1 MSLLLRYAVSA
12 SRIAASFLVILL
24 CKALYRLW
32 PSKLRSAIEGN
43 LRRYRY
49 PDGDIEAKIRA
60 DIRFFTSLNFLW
72 AVVRTEGKRF
82 VESPSLSEAG
92 KLFPDFSLVEL
103 KSRREMRLSDVMKKA
118 GPGPLVVNFGSCSCP
133 TFMAELGEYVALV
146 DKYSRQDINFI
157 LVYVE
162 EAHAVDTG
170 DFALDSGYPQMK
182 QPTSIEERLSN
193 ASALAE
199 HTDIPIYVDTIYNW
213 GQSLYGAFP
222 ERLFIIKDGRIVMK
236 GDEGPFK
243 YSIKEAENW
252 IENNFDKNG
261 NEPN

>member
-1 MSLLLRYAVSA
+1 M
-12 SRIAASFLVILL
+12 
-24 CKALYRLW
+24 
-32 PSKLRSAIEGN
+32 
-43 LRRYRY
+43 
-49 PDGDIEAKIRA
+49 
-60 DIRFFTSLNFLW
+60 
-72 AVVRTEGKRF
+72 
-82 VESPSLSEAG
+82 
-92 KLFPDFSLVEL
+92 VEL
-103 KSRREMRLSDVMKKA
+103 KSQKDMRLSDIMNKA

-133 TFMAELGEYVALV
+133 TFMAELGEYAALV
-146 DKYSRQDINFI
+146 DKEYFTRRAFQSSNHLKFSDVSVCVNFYATFLCTSESSTFKIYQYSRQDINFI

-222 ERLFIIKDGRIVMK
+222 ER
-236 GDEGPFK
+236 
-243 YSIKEAENW
+243 
-252 IENNFDKNG
+252 
-261 NEPN
+261 